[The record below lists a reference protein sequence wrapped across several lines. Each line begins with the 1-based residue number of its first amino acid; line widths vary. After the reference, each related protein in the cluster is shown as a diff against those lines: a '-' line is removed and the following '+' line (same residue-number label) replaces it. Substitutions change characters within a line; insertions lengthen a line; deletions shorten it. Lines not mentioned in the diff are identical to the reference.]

1 MAGRIEGETGMENIL
16 ENCPG
21 VRHAGYFKKYASGVL
36 LAAIIA
42 AALLCVCKKEAS
54 AAGLPALAVKG
65 TELVDSSGKA
75 VRLKGISTHGLSW
88 FPEYVNEKS
97 LGYMKKKWGINVVR
111 LAMYTAEYN
120 GYCTGD
126 AENKKKLEKI
136 IDDGVRYAADSG
148 LYAIIDWHILS
159 DGNPATY
166 QKEALSFFK
175 KMAKK
180 YKDYSNVLYEIC
192 NEPNGGAQWKDI
204 KKYAVKVIKKIR
216 KYDKDAVIIVGTPTW
231 SQDVDIAAADKISSK
246 YGNIM
251 YSLHFYAATHGEF
264 LRQKAQKALDSG
276 LPLFVTEF
284 GICDASGGGEINK
297 AEAKKWFA
305 FLDKNKISY
314 AAWNLSNKNE
324 TSAFIKP
331 GCTKTSGWK
340 KSELTDSAKY
350 IARYLK

>member
-1 MAGRIEGETGMENIL
+1 MESERKNQMRDIFSKCDSWRGRRTAV
-16 ENCPG
+16 C
-21 VRHAGYFKKYASGVL
+21 VL
-36 LAAIIA
+36 LVALFAAM
-42 AALLCVCKKEAS
+42 LCIGKKDAS
-54 AAGLPALAVKG
+54 AAGLSPLHVKG
-65 TELVDSSGKA
+65 TQLVDGSGKA
-75 VRLKGISTHGLSW
+75 VQLKGISTHGLSW

-97 LGYMKKKWGINVVR
+97 FGYMKKKWGINVVR

-126 AENKKKLEKI
+126 AENRKKLEKLV
-136 IDDGVRYAADSG
+136 DDGVRFATDAG
-148 LYAIIDWHILS
+148 LYVIIDWHILS
-159 DGNPATY
+159 DGNPTVH

-180 YKDYSNVLYEIC
+180 YKDNSNVIYEIC
-192 NEPNGGAQWKDI
+192 NEPNGGVQWKDI

-216 KYDKDAVIIVGTPTW
+216 KYDKDAVIITGTPTW

-251 YSLHFYAATHGEF
+251 YSLHFYAATHGDF

-276 LPLFVTEF
+276 LALFVTEF
-284 GICDASGGGEINK
+284 GICDASGSGGINK
-297 AEAKKWFA
+297 GEAKKWFE

-324 TSAFIKP
+324 TSAFIKA
-331 GCTKTSGWK
+331 GCAKVSGWN

-350 IARYLK
+350 IVKRFK

>member
-1 MAGRIEGETGMENIL
+1 MKDIL
-16 ENCPG
+16 EKYFGRNSIG
-21 VRHAGYFKKYASGVL
+21 RFKKYASGILVAVL
-36 LAAIIA
+36 FASAMLFV
-42 AALLCVCKKEAS
+42 LNKDVS
-54 AAGLPALAVKG
+54 AAGLSPLSVKG
-65 TELVDSSGKA
+65 TELVDRSGKS
-75 VRLKGISTHGLSW
+75 VQLKGISTHGLSW

-97 LGYMKKKWGINVVR
+97 FSYMKKKWGINVVR

-126 AENKKKLEKI
+126 AENKKKLEKL
-136 IDDGVRYAADSG
+136 IDEGVRYADDAG
-148 LYAIIDWHILS
+148 LYVIIDWHILT
-159 DGNPATY
+159 DGSPASH
-166 QKEALSFFK
+166 QKEAVSFFK

-180 YKDYSNVLYEIC
+180 YKNNSNVLYEIC
-192 NEPNGGAQWKDI
+192 NEPNGGVQWKDI

-216 KYDKDAVIIVGTPTW
+216 KYDKDAVIITGTPTW
-231 SQDVDIAAADKISSK
+231 SQDVDVSAADRISSK

-284 GICDASGGGEINK
+284 GICDASGSGGINK
-297 AEAKKWFA
+297 GEAKKWFD

-331 GCTKTSGWK
+331 GCTKVSGWK
-340 KSELTDSAKY
+340 KSDLTESAKY
-350 IARYLK
+350 IIRHFK